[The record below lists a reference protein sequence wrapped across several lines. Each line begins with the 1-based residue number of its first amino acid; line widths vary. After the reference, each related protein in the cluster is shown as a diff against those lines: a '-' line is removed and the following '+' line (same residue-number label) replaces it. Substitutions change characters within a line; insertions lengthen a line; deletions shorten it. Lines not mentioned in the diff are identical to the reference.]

1 MRPISNGAAERLHR
15 NGDAFCIESAFGFCV
30 CHVRNRYDAVNLI
43 LSREEAVRL
52 NQEEEAWRMFQ
63 QREFLSSVLQHVELI
78 ANSASRCKKQKNRT
92 PN

>member
-15 NGDAFCIESAFGFCV
+15 NGDAFCIESAFSFCV

-52 NQEEEAWRMFQ
+52 NQEEEAWRIFQ
-63 QREFLSSVLQHVELI
+63 QREFFV
-78 ANSASRCKKQKNRT
+78 
-92 PN
+92 